1 MEATQRALVR
11 GPTFIR
17 LLARLTE
24 ADVPPSHPS
33 LADRLSQWI
42 DWTRAVALSRVL
54 DDAPKAPTFG
64 GPGFDDI
71 EDLACVRTRRSL
83 AETISAGPPVLAS
96 GDPLDFA
103 PLRQHYVAMQR
114 AMQIATGQLRGR
126 LRDMLPG
133 LSVDMARLADVDAL
147 MELVLSPR
155 EHALL
160 AAVPTL
166 LGEHFERQRAAA
178 QAVAEDGALD
188 GAVDS
193 AMPSQATPAG
203 DDATGS
209 AEDQAVEL
217 DAANGG
223 SPADGNPVDAG
234 PADTGSDANAGAS
247 APASATPSRATT
259 TPAVSTAWL
268 DTFHRD
274 MQAVL
279 HAELDVR
286 FLPIE
291 ALLAALRSHS
301 QGRHVQTS
309 A

>member
-1 MEATQRALVR
+1 MEAPHRALVR

-54 DDAPKAPTFG
+54 DDAPSAPAFG

-71 EDLACVRTRRSL
+71 EELACVRTRQSL
-83 AETISAGPPVLAS
+83 AEAIAAGPTATGSVAA
-96 GDPLDFA
+96 DDIDFA
-103 PLRQHYVAMQR
+103 PFRQHYLAMQR
-114 AMQIATGQLRGR
+114 SMQIATGQLRGR
-126 LRDMLPG
+126 LRDMLPP
-133 LSVDMARLADVDAL
+133 LSADMARLADVDAL

-178 QAVAEDGALD
+178 QARVPEAAAQAPDGDSAADGGPDHGKPDDGSPGDSRSDDGASEAAPTHD
-188 GAVDS
+188 TSPHDP
-193 AMPSQATPAG
+193 PS
-203 DDATGS
+203 
-209 AEDQAVEL
+209 E
-217 DAANGG
+217 DAA
-223 SPADGNPVDAG
+223 V
-234 PADTGSDANAGAS
+234 
-247 APASATPSRATT
+247 
-259 TPAVSTAWL
+259 PAVSTAWL
-268 DTFHRD
+268 ERFHRD
-274 MQAVL
+274 MQGVL

-291 ALLAALRSHS
+291 ALLAALRTHS

>member
-54 DDAPKAPTFG
+54 DDAPKAPAFG

-83 AETISAGPPVLAS
+83 AEAISAGPPVVAS

-133 LSVDMARLADVDAL
+133 LSVDMARLAEVDAL

-166 LGEHFERQRAAA
+166 LGEHFERQRATA
-178 QAVAEDGALD
+178 QAVAEA

-193 AMPSQATPAG
+193 TVPATATATADD
-203 DDATGS
+203 DDATGI
-209 AEDQAVEL
+209 AEDQAVGL
-217 DAANGG
+217 DAVDGG
-223 SPADGNPVDAG
+223 APADAEPADAGSDAG
-234 PADTGSDANAGAS
+234 PVTTSDAS
-247 APASATPSRATT
+247 APTSATPSRSTRA
-259 TPAVSTAWL
+259 PAASTAWL